1 MLKNVVRSGRKLSL
15 FPLCSLKLQGNT
27 TAEKVTVTSQGGNS
41 KNVSLL
47 IFKHRHLDHVLL
59 PHLFARQ
66 LPNWPNVWQSAESAR
81 NTKPP
86 LYFPNIVPSSWI
98 RVHGL
103 KKKYLSFTY
112 MTYINISSMV
122 SSSQSNGLI
131 EFNQLLHEEHSQAPV
146 FKCVSRWQY
155 VGMEISMRRREL
167 MGAYWSDMTRV
178 MWQSRD
184 THNQPF
190 KSTTMSLNL
199 RHQCTVGK
207 CTCVCVCVSVLMNSV
222 TIWIDSVSVLT
233 TNLHLHV
240 LWQSWALWSVSSALI
255 CLI

>member
-1 MLKNVVRSGRKLSL
+1 
-15 FPLCSLKLQGNT
+15 
-27 TAEKVTVTSQGGNS
+27 
-41 KNVSLL
+41 
-47 IFKHRHLDHVLL
+47 
-59 PHLFARQ
+59 
-66 LPNWPNVWQSAESAR
+66 
-81 NTKPP
+81 
-86 LYFPNIVPSSWI
+86 
-98 RVHGL
+98 
-103 KKKYLSFTY
+103 

-207 CTCVCVCVSVLMNSV
+207 CTCVCVCVCLDELCYYLDRLSFSVDNKPPS
-222 TIWIDSVSVLT
+222 TCALT
-233 TNLHLHV
+233 KL
-240 LWQSWALWSVSSALI
+240 SSLI
-255 CLI
+255 CKFSSNMFNIKKQ